1 MLQRILREENASPG
15 GEFAAEDAKSR
26 TIRVFFI
33 VAGTIFLAVGVV
45 GILLPILPTTPFL
58 LLAAA
63 CYYKGSK
70 RMHQWIL
77 NNRWFGDYI
86 KNYREGRGISL
97 KAKISA
103 LALLW
108 ITISY
113 SAIFVVP
120 IPIAQIILLIVA
132 VAVSIHVITL
142 PTFRKTQS

>member
-1 MLQRILREENASPG
+1 MLQKILREKNDSLG
-15 GEFAAEDAKSR
+15 GESTPEDAKSK

-33 VAGTIFLAVGVV
+33 LVGTIFLALGVV

-77 NNRWFGDYI
+77 NNRWFGEYI

-97 KAKISA
+97 KAKFSA
-103 LALLW
+103 IALLW

-113 SAIFVVP
+113 SAIFAVP
-120 IPIAQIILLIVA
+120 ILVAQIILLIVA

-142 PTFRKTQS
+142 PTFR

>member
-1 MLQRILREENASPG
+1 MLQKILREANDNLG
-15 GEFAAEDAKSR
+15 GGSTPEVVKSK

-33 VAGTIFLAVGVV
+33 VSGTLFLALGVV

-97 KAKISA
+97 KAKFSA
-103 LALLW
+103 IVLLW

-120 IPIAQIILLIVA
+120 ILIVQIVLLIVA
-132 VAVSIHVITL
+132 VAVSVHVITL
-142 PTFRKTQS
+142 PTFRKT